1 MDFIVENWYIL
12 VGLLAIIAAVVVY
25 IVRFFKQPTEK
36 QLESIKEWL
45 LWATTEAEK
54 RFGSGTG
61 KLKLRYVYDLFA
73 ETFPWLA
80 KIVSFETFSKLVDS
94 ALGDMNNL
102 LASNNAVQ
110 LYVNGSAAENTET
123 DG

>member
-12 VGLLAIIAAVVVY
+12 VGLLAIIAAVVIY
-25 IVRFFKQPTEK
+25 IVHFLKKRTEK

-61 KLKLRYVYDLFA
+61 RLKLRYVYDLFA

-110 LYVNGSAAENTET
+110 LYVNGPAAEETEA

>member
-12 VGLLAIIAAVVVY
+12 VGLLAIVAAVVIY

-80 KIVSFETFSKLVDS
+80 KIISFETFSELVDS

-110 LYVNGSAAENTET
+110 LYVNGPADKKSEADN
-123 DG
+123 

>member
-12 VGLLAIIAAVVVY
+12 VGLLTIIAAVVVY
-25 IVRFFKQPTEK
+25 IVRFFKKPTEK
-36 QLESIKEWL
+36 QLENIKEWL

-110 LYVNGSAAENTET
+110 LYVNGSAAEEIEAN
-123 DG
+123 G

>member
-12 VGLLAIIAAVVVY
+12 VGLLAIIAAVVIY
-25 IVRFFKQPTEK
+25 IVRFFKKRTEK

-61 KLKLRYVYDLFA
+61 RLKLRYVYDLFA

-110 LYVNGSAAENTET
+110 LYVNGPAAEETEA

>member
-54 RFGSGTG
+54 RFGCGTG

>member
-12 VGLLAIIAAVVVY
+12 VGLLAMVAAVVIY
-25 IVRFFKQPTEK
+25 IVRFFKKPTEK

-110 LYVNGSAAENTET
+110 LYVNGSAVEETEA

>member
-12 VGLLAIIAAVVVY
+12 VGLLAIIAAVVIY

-54 RFGSGTG
+54 LFGSGTG

-110 LYVNGSAAENTET
+110 LYVNGSAAENTEA

>member
-1 MDFIVENWYIL
+1 MDFIVENWYIV
-12 VGLLAIIAAVVVY
+12 VGLLAIIAAVVIY
-25 IVRFFKQPTEK
+25 IVRFFKKPTEK

-80 KIVSFETFSKLVDS
+80 KIISFETFSKLVDS

-110 LYVNGSAAENTET
+110 LYVNGPAAEET
-123 DG
+123 KADG

>member
-1 MDFIVENWYIL
+1 MDFIVENWYIV
-12 VGLLAIIAAVVVY
+12 VGLLAVIAAVVIY
-25 IVRFFKQPTEK
+25 IVRFFKKPTEK

-80 KIVSFETFSKLVDS
+80 KIISFETFSKLVDS

-110 LYVNGSAAENTET
+110 LYVNGPAAEETEA